1 MTTQKETTKYL
12 QALRK
17 RAEAELKNREDQLP
31 GMSAKEIQEIMHELR
46 THQIELE
53 LQNEEL
59 RIAQESLAEEH
70 AKYVALYDFAP
81 VGYFTLN
88 DEGVIMEANLT
99 GAELLGV
106 ARSSLKKK
114 PFTNFISRD
123 DQDIYYR
130 HRQKLLDTREPQS
143 CELSIKKRNGALFW
157 ALIECVIAESDNTA
171 GRIQFNMTMTDISQK
186 KRDEDTLKNTVHE
199 LNRFN
204 QFMVNRESRM
214 IELKKRIN
222 ELLERLGE
230 EKEFPE

>member
-1 MTTQKETTKYL
+1 MAIRKKSLKHLES
-12 QALRK
+12 LRK
-17 RAEAELKNREDQLP
+17 RAEAELSKRVDQLP
-31 GMSAKEIQEIMHELR
+31 DLSGGQIRELIHELH

-88 DEGVIMEANLT
+88 DEGVILDANLT

-114 PFTNFISRD
+114 PFTNFISHD

-130 HRQKLLDTREPQS
+130 HRQKLLDSREPQS
-143 CELSIKKRNGALFW
+143 CELSVNKKNGPAFW
-157 ALIECVIAESDNTA
+157 ALIECVSTESEDTA
-171 GRIQFNMTMTDISQK
+171 SRIQFNMTLTDISQK

-204 QFMVNRESRM
+204 QFMVNREIRM

-222 ELLERLGE
+222 GLQERLGE

>member
-1 MTTQKETTKYL
+1 MATQKETTKYL

-17 RAEAELKNREDQLP
+17 RAEAELKKREDQLP
-31 GMSAKEIQEIMHELR
+31 EMSGEQIQNLIQELH

-88 DEGVIMEANLT
+88 DEGVILDANLT

-114 PFTNFISRD
+114 PFTSFISHD

-143 CELSIKKRNGALFW
+143 CELSIKTKNGPAFW
-157 ALIECVIAESDNTA
+157 ALIECVSTESEDTA
-171 GRIQFNMTMTDISQK
+171 SRIQFNMTLTDISQK

-204 QFMVNRESRM
+204 QFMVNREIRM

-222 ELLERLGE
+222 GLQERLGE